1 MCECMS
7 TQEGAFK
14 MVEEEKIYQFA
25 YNWAVHVW
33 TEAEAEY
40 SKYKHVEVLKENEQ
54 DAWQT
59 LMAIKKIAQS
69 KGYTL

>member
-1 MCECMS
+1 M
-7 TQEGAFK
+7 T
-14 MVEEEKIYQFA
+14 EEKIYQFA
-25 YNWAVHVW
+25 YRWATRAW

-40 SKYKHVEVLKENEQ
+40 SKSRHVEVLKENEQ

-59 LMAIKKIAQS
+59 LIAIKKIAQE

>member
-1 MCECMS
+1 MIN
-7 TQEGAFK
+7 
-14 MVEEEKIYQFA
+14 EKKLYQMA
-25 YNWAVHVW
+25 YNWAVRVW

-59 LMAIKKIAQS
+59 LMAIKKIAQE

>member
-1 MCECMS
+1 
-7 TQEGAFK
+7 

-25 YNWAVHVW
+25 YNWAVRVW
-33 TEAEAEY
+33 AEAEAEY

-54 DAWQT
+54 NAWQT
-59 LMAIKKIAQS
+59 LKAIEKIAQE